1 MANRRR
7 ARKQLPETP
16 VKVTIES
23 LAHDGRGVAHVD
35 GKVIFID
42 EALPGEEVEFIYTE
56 SRKDYA
62 EGKVVTLLSR
72 AADRVDALCAHY
84 GVCGGCSFQHVEASA
99 QIRIKQ
105 ELLVDQFKRIGK
117 TEIPELWQ
125 PLVGPHWGYRSK
137 ARMGV
142 KYVEKKKPGAGGVQG
157 KTAPVFSRN

>member
-1 MANRRR
+1 MANRKRI
-7 ARKQLPETP
+7 RKPLPAEP

-62 EGKVVTLLSR
+62 EGKVVKLFSR
-72 AADRVDALCAHY
+72 STDRVDALCAHY

-105 ELLVDQFKRIGK
+105 DLLIDQFKRIGK
-117 TEIPELWQ
+117 TEIAELWQ
-125 PLVGPHWGYRSK
+125 PLIGGYWGYRRK

-142 KYVEKKKPGAGGVQG
+142 KYVEKKNRVVGR
-157 KTAPVFSRN
+157 F